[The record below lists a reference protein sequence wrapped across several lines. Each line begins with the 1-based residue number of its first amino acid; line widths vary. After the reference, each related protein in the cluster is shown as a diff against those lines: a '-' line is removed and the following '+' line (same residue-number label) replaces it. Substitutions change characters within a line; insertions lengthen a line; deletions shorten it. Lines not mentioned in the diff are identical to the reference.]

1 MDITAILKSL
11 EASGLAT
18 RIRDA
23 LWLFPLIE
31 STHVIGLSLVFGTI
45 LIIDL
50 RLLGVASTQRSFQ
63 QMASDILKWTW
74 AAFTVTVLTGALMFI
89 TNARVYYHN
98 SFFRTKMLLLA
109 LSGINML
116 VFELT
121 AGRTIHRWENAPSPP
136 RAGKAAAALS
146 LAMWIAIIIMGRL
159 VGFTTSR
166 AAVIAPPPAG
176 VNFDDFLQATPD
188 HTGGTPASPPEKAPD
203 KK

>member
-1 MDITAILKSL
+1 MDITALLQAL

-45 LIIDL
+45 LIVDL
-50 RLLGVASTQRSFQ
+50 RLLGIASTHRSFK

-74 AAFTVTVLTGALMFI
+74 AAFALTVLTGTLMFI

-98 SFFRTKMLLLA
+98 FYFRTKMLMLV

-121 AGRTIHRWENAPSPP
+121 AGRTIHRWDKAPSGP
-136 RAGKAAAALS
+136 RAGKIVAALS
-146 LAMWIAIIIMGRL
+146 LAMWIGIIVMGRL
-159 VGFTTSR
+159 IGFTTSR
-166 AAVIAPPPAG
+166 AAVLSSPPAG
-176 VNFDDFLQATPD
+176 VNFDDFLQGTPD
-188 HTGGTPASPPEKAPD
+188 KAGGTPTAPPDRK
-203 KK
+203 